1 MDTIFSISD
10 DVDDNENVD
19 IDELYERNMKRSKDV
34 LTLYNNILRRIHS
47 KIRNTSRASKEQ
59 HIWYLV
65 PEVIVGIHYYNQMD
79 CIRYILERLTSNGF
93 RNSYTHPNLIFV
105 TWNHWVPN
113 YVRSEWS
120 KKTGK
125 KIDNYG
131 AEIKDEIK
139 SPSIIKNTEQ
149 KQKTQESIYKDISAY
164 VPTGK
169 FK

>member
-1 MDTIFSISD
+1 
-10 DVDDNENVD
+10 
-19 IDELYERNMKRSKDV
+19 
-34 LTLYNNILRRIHS
+34 
-47 KIRNTSRASKEQ
+47 
-59 HIWYLV
+59 
-65 PEVIVGIHYYNQMD
+65 MD

-139 SPSIIKNTEQ
+139 SPFIIKNTEQ